1 MSQTTVRPVT
11 DDAKSQVYVG
21 SYPVASRA
29 EAEVLAKGDVWD
41 ILTYLHRKGPKGTT
55 ADEISRE
62 LGISLSV
69 TYSTLKELHK
79 FDVVRI
85 YSREEGR
92 KKVRKKAYACR
103 TDTWGQCRADV
114 HFADAMK
121 LSGELEQMSRELNGP
136 LLQALDDAYVH
147 FASRKELQ
155 PFLPSDDPGAICPKC
170 HRNHEAVEFFCTMCF
185 LAIQG
190 FVSQSKEFEGFLAK
204 RRFTGAP
211 PPSVHSQLDF

>member
-1 MSQTTVRPVT
+1 MSQVKSVT
-11 DDAKSQVYVG
+11 SAAESQVYVS
-21 SYPVASRA
+21 SYPVVSRS

-41 ILTYLHRKGPKGTT
+41 MLSYLHRKGPKGAT

-69 TYSTLKELHK
+69 TYSTLKDLRR

-85 YSREEGR
+85 YPRKEGR
-92 KKVRKKAYACR
+92 RKVRKKAYACR

-114 HFADAMK
+114 HFADAMRI
-121 LSGELEQMSRELNGP
+121 SGELEQMNREIHGP

-170 HRNHEAVEFFCTMCF
+170 HRNHEAVEFFCTICF
-185 LAIQG
+185 LAIQSL
-190 FVSQSKEFEGFLAK
+190 VSESKEFEGFLAK

-211 PPSVHSQLDF
+211 PLAIPQDF